1 MKKISILILLLGAQF
16 AFAQTTQK
24 EEPLSQPTTSAENN
38 NIEIPAEYP
47 GGMDALRKYILNE
60 FNTSKIKNSGVFTST
75 IEFVVSTEGNIE
87 SVSSSGN
94 DKYMNEEMERVI
106 KSIKT
111 KWKPAQNKGKT
122 VRYFVKFPTT
132 VNIQ

>member
-1 MKKISILILLLGAQF
+1 MKKISILIVLLGAQF

-24 EEPLSQPTTSAENN
+24 EEPISQPTTSAENN

>member
-24 EEPLSQPTTSAENN
+24 EEPISQPTTSAENN

-47 GGMDALRKYILNE
+47 GGMAALRKYILNE

>member
-1 MKKISILILLLGAQF
+1 MKKISILIVLLGAQF

-24 EEPLSQPTTSAENN
+24 EEPISQPTTSAENN
-38 NIEIPAEYP
+38 NMEIPAEYP

-60 FNTSKIKNSGVFTST
+60 FNIAKIKNSGVFTST
-75 IEFVVSTEGNIE
+75 IEFVVSIEGNIE

-122 VRYFVKFPTT
+122 VRSFIKFPTT